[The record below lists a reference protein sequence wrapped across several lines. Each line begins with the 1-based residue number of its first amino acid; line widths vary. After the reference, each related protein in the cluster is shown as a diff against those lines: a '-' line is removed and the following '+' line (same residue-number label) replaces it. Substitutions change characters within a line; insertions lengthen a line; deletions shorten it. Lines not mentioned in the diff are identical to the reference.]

1 MFEVYLPRSNGLIN
15 PLVDK
20 FSSAWDEV
28 IPYGVSS
35 LQTLTALTSLV
46 LPPLLPLLL
55 EFPTPNFF

>member
-1 MFEVYLPRSNGLIN
+1 MFGVYLLRSNGLIN

-20 FSSAWDEV
+20 ASSAWDKF
-28 IPYGVSS
+28 IANGVNS
-35 LQTLTALTSLV
+35 LQTLTTLTSLV